1 MSSAS
6 VPGSLGRNDPCH
18 CGSGKKYK
26 QCHLA
31 QDEAAERDA
40 RAKAVEAAPAPQP
53 AAEEASAKEASAKAA
68 PSTAPRGKTHQP
80 WKRTTQNTRGFQKVA
95 GTRKVGGG

>member
-1 MSSAS
+1 VSPAS

-26 QCHLA
+26 QCHLE
-31 QDEAAERDA
+31 QDEKAQREA
-40 RAKAVEAAPAPQP
+40 RAKAAESAPAP
-53 AAEEASAKEASAKAA
+53 AAEESSGKAA
-68 PSTAPRGKTHQP
+68 PSAVPRGKTHQP